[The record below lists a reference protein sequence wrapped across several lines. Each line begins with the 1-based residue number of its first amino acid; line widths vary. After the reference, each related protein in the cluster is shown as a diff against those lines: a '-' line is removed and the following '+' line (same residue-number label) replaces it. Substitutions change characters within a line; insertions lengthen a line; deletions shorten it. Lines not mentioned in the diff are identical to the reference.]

1 MRPIAWVRSYTGVAG
16 KAARVFTTTLGTS
29 EDLLTAA
36 PRYLNYRAYTIFGG
50 STEIQT
56 TILAKSMLGL

>member
-1 MRPIAWVRSYTGVAG
+1 MDAIGEHALKWIVERPLYE
-16 KAARVFTTTLGTS
+16 TLQLPEDE